1 MISLIM
7 DAFKHSQFYSRC
19 FNKYF
24 FFASELK
31 QSPEHDNSGHQD
43 SLINPLSNSKH
54 LRLVNAIEVHGL
66 INKFKDRST
75 RDSKISSLK
84 VANFS

>member
-1 MISLIM
+1 MHLNTPSSIEDALISI
-7 DAFKHSQFYSRC
+7 FY
-19 FNKYF
+19 
-24 FFASELK
+24 ASELK